1 MEKMLSEEVVKKKL
15 KINNFR
21 ELTKDK
27 VIKLASMIDKMDPEV
42 AKKALDQFPKF
53 AETNSEILNEY
64 KSLLDTALESNEKS
78 IETYYDACNAL
89 IESLKEQLQSEELTI
104 EDKKYIISEMK
115 DITLM
120 IGEKDSENKRFIA
133 AMASLGL
140 GALVIIGGA
149 ISSVLGGNIKISSG
163 NKEDEDDFI

>member
-149 ISSVLGGNIKISSG
+149 ISSALGGNIKISSG